1 MRGALR
7 TPRIGCYK
15 PINLAPEPNV
25 ELPADGLFPATRR
38 DWLATQSSAGQ
49 DGRREVNGFVMALY
63 APALEAYLRGS
74 SYRSLGEPG
83 DLVAG
88 FFASR
93 LDRMDFFSRWLAS
106 DLPFRRWIVNA
117 FLYFLQEESRRRRTR
132 AGVSFDEEPPPP
144 TAEPDAVERFETA
157 WARSII
163 RAACERAYA
172 MCEAAGQ
179 RAHWEVFLMH
189 HADGRGYA
197 EIAESLGIDAAR
209 APGMVRTASGI
220 LRRALLEALVRD
232 GGGGPELDEEVR
244 RLLAALAGSQRTTA
258 RQPHPS
264 GEWRRAGFGESD

>member
-1 MRGALR
+1 LR

-117 FLYFLQEESRRRRTR
+117 FLFFLQEESRRRRTR

-179 RAHWEVFLMH
+179 
-189 HADGRGYA
+189 
-197 EIAESLGIDAAR
+197 IAESVGIDAAR